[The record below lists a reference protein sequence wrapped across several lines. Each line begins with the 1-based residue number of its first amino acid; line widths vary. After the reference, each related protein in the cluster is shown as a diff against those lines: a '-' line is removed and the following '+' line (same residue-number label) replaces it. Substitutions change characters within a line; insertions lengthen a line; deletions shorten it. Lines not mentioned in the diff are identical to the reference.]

1 MLQSSLRP
9 TGNASV
15 AELADAPDLGSGS
28 RKGMGVRPSPFA
40 PHIVV
45 ISRPDTPRVFLSAFI
60 NADTKFQM
68 LSTDRGHLLLD
79 LSLGRLQVH
88 AYLDGLLQSKRD
100 SVDVAGSAQGR
111 CSMILASTS
120 RAAFWAA

>member
-40 PHIVV
+40 PENRLASQTFCYSGGRRFEYPARFPRSRMDTRTTKP
-45 ISRPDTPRVFLSAFI
+45 SRPRAGRWVIPLLGDVFPR
-60 NADTKFQM
+60 DP
-68 LSTDRGHLLLD
+68 
-79 LSLGRLQVH
+79 
-88 AYLDGLLQSKRD
+88 
-100 SVDVAGSAQGR
+100 AGVVRQ
-111 CSMILASTS
+111 
-120 RAAFWAA
+120 